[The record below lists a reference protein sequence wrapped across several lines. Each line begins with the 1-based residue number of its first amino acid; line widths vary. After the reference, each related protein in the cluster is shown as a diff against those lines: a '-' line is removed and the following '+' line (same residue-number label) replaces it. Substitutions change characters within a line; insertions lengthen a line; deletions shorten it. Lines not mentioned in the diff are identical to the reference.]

1 MAFTQY
7 DGKDVYARN
16 AGANLTGK
24 VNYLAKV
31 DADGDIILGT
41 AGTNVLGVIVEDAV
55 QNKPVSVQMYGIG
68 KVLLAENV
76 TSAGV
81 ALASDNSGTAVLA
94 DSAGD
99 YAFGIALETGVSGE
113 VISFMFTHHIFATS

>member
-16 AGANLTGK
+16 AGADLSGK

-31 DADGDIILGT
+31 DTDGDVILAT
-41 AGTNVLGVIVEDAV
+41 AGSNVLGVIVEDAV
-55 QNKPVSVQMYGIG
+55 QDRPVSVQMYGIG
-68 KVLLAENV
+68 KVVLAEAV
-76 TSAGV
+76 TNAGV
-81 ALASDNSGTAVLA
+81 ALASDGNGAGVLA

-99 YAFGIALETGVSGE
+99 YAFGIALETGQIGDVVS
-113 VISFMFTHHIFATS
+113 FYFTHHIFATT